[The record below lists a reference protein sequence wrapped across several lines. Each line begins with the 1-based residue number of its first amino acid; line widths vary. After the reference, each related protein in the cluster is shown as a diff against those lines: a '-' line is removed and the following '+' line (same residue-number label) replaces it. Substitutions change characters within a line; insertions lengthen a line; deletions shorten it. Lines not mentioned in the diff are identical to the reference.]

1 MSTPR
6 PYTPEELA
14 AARHLLGLSNTD
26 MAQLCGVGDRRVRA
40 WMNGESHP
48 SPAAADR
55 LQQALSE
62 LTQQADAELAAA
74 LRSRAR
80 PVRLSVQTPRDL
92 PVQALVSAMLA
103 IRGIECRL
111 DGTQ

>member
-26 MAQLCGVGDRRVRA
+26 MAELCGVGDRRIRA

-55 LQQALSE
+55 LQRALNE
-62 LTQQADAELAAA
+62 LTRQADAELAAA

-80 PVRLSVQTPRDL
+80 PIHLSVQTPHDL

-103 IRGIECRL
+103 LRGIDYRL
-111 DGTQ
+111 EGPQ